1 MNPYFKE
8 QGMTPT
14 AALAARA
21 KAQETAVKRRDA
33 FKAQRD
39 AAGVPSTKHAK
50 MEAAKARRASIRT
63 MKPND
68 FRAKLPGDWANAKLN
83 WPKK

>member
-1 MNPYFKE
+1 MNPHFKA

-21 KAQETAVKRRDA
+21 KAQATAARVSA
-33 FKAQRD
+33 VVKAQRE
-39 AAGVPSTKHAK
+39 AAGQPSTRQAK

-68 FRAKLPGDWANAKLN
+68 FRAKLAGDWANAKLN